1 MTKSFAAGLFK
12 GGMMSRSQFINRST
26 FLGLLL
32 AACGLLLVAGC
43 ATVAP
48 YHFTNFTIDQDALAG
63 MRQKRVA
70 VLSFGDQSGDWQ
82 TSGNAMADEFSLQL
96 GKTGRFDIVER
107 TRVTDLFREQD
118 FDPQRLDPTSAA
130 HIGDMLG
137 AHGVIMGTITHY
149 RPGKVGL
156 SIKLVVVET
165 GRIAWQASDVL
176 SGHDERVQALV
187 SDQEDRERLIT
198 SPEYLGQMLCRL
210 MAETLK

>member
-1 MTKSFAAGLFK
+1 
-12 GGMMSRSQFINRST
+12 MSRSQFTNRST
-26 FLGLLL
+26 LPGLLL

-48 YHFTNFTIDQDALAG
+48 YHFTNFTTDYDALDG
-63 MRQKRVA
+63 MRQKQVA

-118 FDPQRLDPTSAA
+118 FDPQRLDPASAA
-130 HIGDMLG
+130 KIGNMLG
-137 AHGVIMGTITHY
+137 AHGVIMGTITSY

-156 SIKLVVVET
+156 SVKLVVVET

-210 MAETLK
+210 MAETMK